1 KLNIGD
7 VIYSLMDI
15 NERFVRLL
23 FDPLYIQNLN
33 ITLMTIKS
41 FYQRTFSIHKQVLS
55 NICKNILP
63 NIHDQVKQLVIEQ
76 HSIKRILTHNYS
88 QLYSLSL
95 VNFKEKILCKYLRDH
110 SALRDLLT
118 QQITHLNIDIQSDE
132 VPILL
137 SKISLYM
144 FILILTLCQRLTYL
158 NFCQLFSYR
167 NSFLSIYKL
176 PKICPTYST
185 LMELKINVETFND
198 CLCLVDGRFD
208 SLSKLTINVR
218 EIKYERKQINNEIKF
233 PKLKYF
239 SLTSFSYTFHFDD
252 YIIPLLRRMI
262 NLEELILF
270 LSVIGNDSALIDGIE
285 LHNQVS
291 VHMSHLN
298 KFVFSINTG
307 IRIVNNEMDVP
318 SNQDIENS
326 FIGKE
331 YGQVGSCVHFEPNT
345 PEDTTIDYDQAKGV
359 VKSHIYSL
367 PYQFESFLHLNSSFQ
382 GGIFPFLKNLKI
394 SNMEPQKKKQHPS
407 TLISFPHLNLL
418 NLIDAHNDYAEQ
430 FLVDTDIHLP
440 SYKDD
445 ESLRDWFRSFAAL
458 SLLPLHHMLS
468 GLQCLLRILP
478 NYPGI
483 QRFHDYYHNT
493 FAPFSRFP
501 PHMYNHYR
509 NITPRTINYLEGRH
523 NRMKKHVNSPHPN
536 IYIAID
542 LLQKEQSLASFSR
555 IRDDLGAPAP
565 KRRKNNVISDQC
577 LNKLWQRYDEGR
589 TDIPA
594 FLKAA

>member
-1 KLNIGD
+1 
-7 VIYSLMDI
+7 
-15 NERFVRLL
+15 
-23 FDPLYIQNLN
+23 
-33 ITLMTIKS
+33 
-41 FYQRTFSIHKQVLS
+41 
-55 NICKNILP
+55 
-63 NIHDQVKQLVIEQ
+63 
-76 HSIKRILTHNYS
+76 
-88 QLYSLSL
+88 
-95 VNFKEKILCKYLRDH
+95 
-110 SALRDLLT
+110 
-118 QQITHLNIDIQSDE
+118 
-132 VPILL
+132 
-137 SKISLYM
+137 
-144 FILILTLCQRLTYL
+144 
-158 NFCQLFSYR
+158 
-167 NSFLSIYKL
+167 
-176 PKICPTYST
+176 
-185 LMELKINVETFND
+185 
-198 CLCLVDGRFD
+198 
-208 SLSKLTINVR
+208 
-218 EIKYERKQINNEIKF
+218 
-233 PKLKYF
+233 
-239 SLTSFSYTFHFDD
+239 
-252 YIIPLLRRMI
+252 MI

-270 LSVIGNDSALIDGIE
+270 LLVARDDSTFIDGIE
-285 LHNQVS
+285 LYDQVLA
-291 VHMSHLN
+291 HMSHLN
-298 KFVFSINTG
+298 KFIFSIHTG
-307 IRIVNNEMDVP
+307 VRIVNNEIDEP
-318 SNQDIENS
+318 SNEDIQNS

-331 YGQVGSCVHFEPNT
+331 YGQVGAYVHFEPRT
-345 PEDTTIDYDQAKGV
+345 PIDTSIDIKQTKAV

-382 GGIFPFLKNLKI
+382 GGMFVNVQRLTMTDSFSFEHEFFKIISDSFPFLKNLKI